1 MKPCAK
7 NRQRL
12 GWLAIN
18 ALEPRQTEEL
28 RAHLETCPGCRHY
41 FQEMTGLV
49 VKLTATGPMPE
60 IEASEA
66 FHRALARRIE
76 AEGKPGAWAALWAF
90 IRSAGLKWRVVAPVT
105 VGVAAAV
112 FAVLIALA
120 PQRRQLSVA
129 RVVEPVAATT
139 KTATDVS
146 PTLGNYRMLVNR
158 SFDALDQEL
167 TREEETSP
175 AGAPVYTMSNMA
187 RVMTAD

>member
-7 NRQRL
+7 NHQRL

-41 FQEMTGLV
+41 FQEMMGLTG
-49 VKLTATGPMPE
+49 KLTATGLPE

-66 FHRALARRIE
+66 FHRTLVRRIE
-76 AEGKPGAWAALWAF
+76 AEGGPGAWEALGTF
-90 IRSAGLKWRVVAPVT
+90 MRLGGLKWHVIAPVT
-105 VGVAAAV
+105 AGVIAV
-112 FAVLIALA
+112 LVAVLIALA
-120 PQRRQLSVA
+120 PQRRQPSVA

-139 KTATDVS
+139 KAATEVS

-167 TREEETSP
+167 TREEEARP
-175 AGAPVYTMSNMA
+175 AGAPVYTMSSMS